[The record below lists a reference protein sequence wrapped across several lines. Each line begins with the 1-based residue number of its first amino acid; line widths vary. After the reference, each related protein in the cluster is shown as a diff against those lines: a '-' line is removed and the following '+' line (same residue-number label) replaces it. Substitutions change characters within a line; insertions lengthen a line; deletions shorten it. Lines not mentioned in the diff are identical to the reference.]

1 MLNNDQRAIIRAY
14 VKAQTT
20 LKSHAVV
27 FYDFG
32 NNDSDY
38 LVLPCDEL
46 WTSNRCRQE
55 NHHVVNW
62 MHPHITPYWE
72 DYGILENEF
81 LAYINRRFP
90 SLNKQEFMITTELKQ
105 FLDNELEK
113 AETNHQETLKKH
125 NEIMRACDEMK
136 KL

>member
-1 MLNNDQRAIIRAY
+1 MLNNEQRAIIKAY
-14 VKAQTT
+14 AKAQST

-55 NHHVVNW
+55 NHQVVNW
-62 MHPHITPYWE
+62 MHPHITPCWE
-72 DYGILENEF
+72 DYGISENE
-81 LAYINRRFP
+81 LLDYINRRFS
-90 SLNKQEFMITTELKQ
+90 SLAIKKAMTTTELKQ

-113 AETNHQETLKKH
+113 AEISHQETLKKH
-125 NEIMRACDEMK
+125 NEIIKACDEIK
-136 KL
+136 KF